1 MKMPPRQAGPASAV
15 ADASEPPPRSGGSG
29 AAVAALYREHAL
41 GLIRLAYVSQGN
53 RAAAE
58 DIVQDAFCGLYRRWD
73 QLTSTDK
80 AVAYL
85 RSSVLN
91 GCRNAVRRS
100 GRSPRTD
107 AYVPPVDS
115 AESAALS
122 GELRREVIAG
132 LRRLPRR
139 QREALVLR
147 FYLELADPEIPEVM
161 GISVNTVRS
170 TLRRGIAALGIA
182 LKETS

>member
-1 MKMPPRQAGPASAV
+1 MKPPFRVGTAAAV
-15 ADASEPPPRSGGSG
+15 ADDSGRPPPPDEPGE
-29 AAVAALYREHAL
+29 AIAALYREHAL
-41 GLIRLAYVSQGN
+41 GLIRLAYVSQGS
-53 RAAAE
+53 RATAE
-58 DIVQDAFCGLYRRWD
+58 DIVQEAFCGLYRRWD
-73 QLTSTDK
+73 HLTSADK
-80 AVAYL
+80 ALAYL

-91 GCRNAVRRS
+91 GCRNSARRS
-100 GRSPRTD
+100 RRSPSAIT
-107 AYVPPVDS
+107 YLPPAES
-115 AESAALS
+115 AESAALI

-132 LRRLPRR
+132 LRRLPGR

-147 FYLELADPEIPEVM
+147 FYLDLSDPEIAEVM

>member
-1 MKMPPRQAGPASAV
+1 MKVPPLRADTASRV
-15 ADASEPPPRSGGSG
+15 ADNSDPPPRSGESG

-41 GLIRLAYVSQGN
+41 GLIRLAYVSQGS

-58 DIVQDAFCGLYRRWD
+58 DIVQEAFCGLYRRWD
-73 QLTSTDK
+73 HLSSTDK

-100 GRSPRTD
+100 GRTPRAVTHQ
-107 AYVPPVDS
+107 PPADS
-115 AESAALS
+115 AESAALI

-132 LRRLPRR
+132 LRQLPAR

-147 FYLELADPEIPEVM
+147 FYLELSDVEIAEVM

-170 TLRRGIAALGIA
+170 TLRRGIGALGIA

>member
-1 MKMPPRQAGPASAV
+1 MKMPPTRAGADAPV
-15 ADASEPPPRSGGSG
+15 ADNPGPPSPPDEPG

-41 GLIRLAYVSQGN
+41 GLIRLAYISQGS

-58 DIVQDAFCGLYRRWD
+58 DIVQEAFFGLYRRWNH
-73 QLTSTDK
+73 LTSTDK
-80 AVAYL
+80 AIAYL

-100 GRSPRTD
+100 GRPQRVVT
-107 AYVPPVDS
+107 YLPPAGS
-115 AESAALS
+115 AESAALA

-132 LRRLPRR
+132 LGRVPAR

-147 FYLELADPEIPEVM
+147 FCLDLSDPEIAEVM

-170 TLRRGIAALGIA
+170 SPRRGISALGIA

>member
-1 MKMPPRQAGPASAV
+1 MKMPPSSAGAAAFVAENSGLPPAP
-15 ADASEPPPRSGGSG
+15 DEPG

-41 GLIRLAYVSQGN
+41 GLIRLAYVSQGS

-58 DIVQDAFCGLYRRWD
+58 DIVQEAFCGLYRRWNH
-73 QLTSTDK
+73 LTSADK
-80 AVAYL
+80 ALAYL

-100 GRSPRTD
+100 ERWPRTH
-107 AYVPPVDS
+107 AYLPPADS
-115 AESAALS
+115 AESAALIE
-122 GELRREVIAG
+122 ELRREVIAG

-147 FYLELADPEIPEVM
+147 FYLDLPDPEIAKVM

-170 TLRRGIAALGIA
+170 TLRRGIAALGIV
-182 LKETS
+182 LKETR

>member
-1 MKMPPRQAGPASAV
+1 MKPPFRAGTATAV
-15 ADASEPPPRSGGSG
+15 ADDSGRPPPSEEAG

-41 GLIRLAYVSQGN
+41 GLIRLAYVSQGS

-58 DIVQDAFCGLYRRWD
+58 DIVQEAFCGLYRRWD
-73 QLTSTDK
+73 HLSSTDK
-80 AVAYL
+80 ALAYL

-91 GCRNAVRRS
+91 GCRTAVRRM
-100 GRSPRTD
+100 RRTPHT
-107 AYVPPVDS
+107 VIHLPPADS
-115 AESAALS
+115 AESAALV
-122 GELRREVIAG
+122 GELRREVITG
-132 LRRLPRR
+132 LRRLPAR

-147 FYLELADPEIPEVM
+147 FYLDLSDPEIAEVM

-170 TLRRGIAALGIA
+170 TVRRGIGALGIA